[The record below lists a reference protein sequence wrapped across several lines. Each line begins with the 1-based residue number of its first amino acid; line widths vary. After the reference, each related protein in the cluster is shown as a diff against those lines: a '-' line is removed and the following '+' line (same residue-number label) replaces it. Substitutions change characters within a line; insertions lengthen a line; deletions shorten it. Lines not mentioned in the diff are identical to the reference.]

1 MILYFHYFKQNIRM
15 AELSTLYSH
24 KIRNL
29 QYYVIKNHTRVF
41 IGKAY

>member
-1 MILYFHYFKQNIRM
+1 M

-29 QYYVIKNHTRVF
+29 QYYVIKNHTRVLLEKL
-41 IGKAY
+41 IKQIM

>member
-1 MILYFHYFKQNIRM
+1 M

-29 QYYVIKNHTRVF
+29 QYYVIKYHTRVF